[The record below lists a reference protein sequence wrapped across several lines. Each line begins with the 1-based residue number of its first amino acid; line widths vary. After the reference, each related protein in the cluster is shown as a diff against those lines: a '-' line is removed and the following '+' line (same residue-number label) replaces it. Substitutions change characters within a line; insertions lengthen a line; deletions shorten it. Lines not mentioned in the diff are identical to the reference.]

1 MGEIAERWKIEAMLM
16 LVRRT
21 SLDFFRVAGSNDP
34 QSKTRVFMRSIGYRG
49 VDVLKVVQELEI
61 DDYSSGPLRDDKGRP
76 RDLWVFGKY
85 LEEYEVY
92 IKLAA
97 WLKDGD
103 VRAMCVSFHE
113 AEQPLSYPY
122 RKAG

>member
-1 MGEIAERWKIEAMLM
+1 MGEIAERWKIEAVLA

-21 SLDFFRVAGSNDP
+21 SLELFRVAGSNDP
-34 QSKTRVFMRSIGYRG
+34 RSKTRIFMRNIGYRDI
-49 VDVLKVVQELEI
+49 DVLQVVQRL
-61 DDYSSGPLRDDKGRP
+61 DVADYSSGPLRDNKGRP
-76 RDLWVFGKY
+76 RDLWVFGTY

-97 WLKDGD
+97 WLADGD

-113 AEQPLSYPY
+113 AGQPLSYPY
-122 RKAG
+122 KKAG

>member
-1 MGEIAERWKIEAMLM
+1 MGEIAERWKIEAVLM
-16 LVRRT
+16 LVRQT
-21 SLDFFRVAGSNDP
+21 SLEFFRVAGSNDP
-34 QSKTRVFMRSIGYRG
+34 QSKTRVFMRSIGYRD
-49 VDVLKVVQELEI
+49 VDVLEAVQELEI

-113 AEQPLSYPY
+113 AEQPLFYPY